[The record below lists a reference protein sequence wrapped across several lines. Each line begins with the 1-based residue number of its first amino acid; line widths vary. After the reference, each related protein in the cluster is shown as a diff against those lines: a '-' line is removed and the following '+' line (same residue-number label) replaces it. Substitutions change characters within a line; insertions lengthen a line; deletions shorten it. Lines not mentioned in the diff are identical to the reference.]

1 MTEGA
6 RQTAIANA
14 KNFIRMNIL
23 TSEQIAQGTGLALEQ
38 VLALKQELEVAT
50 ALV

>member
-14 KNFIRMNIL
+14 KKLIFL
-23 TSEQIAQGTGLALEQ
+23 GVPPETVAEGCSLPLEQ